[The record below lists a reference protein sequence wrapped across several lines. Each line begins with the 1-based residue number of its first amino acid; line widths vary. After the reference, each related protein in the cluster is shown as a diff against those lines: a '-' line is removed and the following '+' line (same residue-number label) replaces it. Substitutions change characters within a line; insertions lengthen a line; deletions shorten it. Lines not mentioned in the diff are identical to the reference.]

1 MVTGSRE
8 LIREMNR
15 RLVLETVINDG
26 PLSRAAI
33 SKKLGLT
40 KATISAIVQDLLE
53 EQYIEEIG
61 SDQTQYGRKP
71 ILLQF
76 RRQNGY
82 IIALDLGVERTVLM
96 VCDLLGQ
103 NCRLHQ
109 YNCPLER
116 DTSIDFLLQLIRNQ
130 IRLLPAT
137 PFGVVG
143 IGIGIHGT
151 VCRNE
156 ITFTPNYDLAD
167 LPIKDALED
176 ALEIPVWLENE
187 ANLSAL
193 AEKTFVENHKNLIHV
208 SIHAGVGAGIILDH
222 HLYTGLAGTAGEAG
236 HMIVQPG
243 GRSCPCGNHGCLEQ
257 YISEPAVL
265 SRYRELSGRTT
276 VSIDDLVW
284 AYNQKE
290 TAALAVTD
298 EFTTYLA
305 CGINNLWNLFSPECI
320 ILNCQLTAYLPQ
332 LLPEILQKL
341 SPRFRAT
348 CHLKLSTLQD
358 TGVLLGAAKVC
369 ISKYLGT
376 EKLYF
381 SGLQP

>member
-76 RRQNGY
+76 CRQNGY

-96 VCDLLGQ
+96 ICDLLGQ

-143 IGIGIHGT
+143 IGIGMLTGGYIAEISTFDKAYLFGACLT
-151 VCRNE
+151 VVSA
-156 ITFTPNYDLAD
+156 IYFKIKVTPHY
-167 LPIKDALED
+167 
-176 ALEIPVWLENE
+176 
-187 ANLSAL
+187 
-193 AEKTFVENHKNLIHV
+193 HKN
-208 SIHAGVGAGIILDH
+208 
-222 HLYTGLAGTAGEAG
+222 
-236 HMIVQPG
+236 
-243 GRSCPCGNHGCLEQ
+243 
-257 YISEPAVL
+257 
-265 SRYRELSGRTT
+265 
-276 VSIDDLVW
+276 
-284 AYNQKE
+284 
-290 TAALAVTD
+290 
-298 EFTTYLA
+298 
-305 CGINNLWNLFSPECI
+305 
-320 ILNCQLTAYLPQ
+320 
-332 LLPEILQKL
+332 KL
-341 SPRFRAT
+341 R
-348 CHLKLSTLQD
+348 
-358 TGVLLGAAKVC
+358 
-369 ISKYLGT
+369 
-376 EKLYF
+376 
-381 SGLQP
+381 

>member
-40 KATISAIVQDLLE
+40 KATISAIVQDLLD

-76 RRQNGY
+76 CRQNGY
-82 IIALDLGVERTVLM
+82 IITLDLGVECTVLM

-109 YNCPLER
+109 YNCTLER
-116 DTSIDFLLQLIRNQ
+116 NTAIDFLLQIIQNQ

-156 ITFTPNYDLAD
+156 ITFTPNYHLAD
-167 LPIKDALED
+167 LPIVDVLTDALD
-176 ALEIPVWLENE
+176 IPVWLENE

-222 HLYTGLAGTAGEAG
+222 HLYTGFAGTAGEAG

-265 SRYRELSGRTT
+265 SRYQELSGRTT

-284 AYNQKE
+284 SYNQKE
-290 TAALAVTD
+290 ADALAVVD

-320 ILNCQLTAYLPQ
+320 ILNSQLTAYLPQ

-341 SPRFRAT
+341 SARFRAT
-348 CHLKLSTLQD
+348 CQLKLSTLQD
-358 TGVLLGAAKVC
+358 TGVLLGAARVC
-369 ISKYLGT
+369 ISKYLGI

-381 SGLQP
+381 SGFQP

>member
-53 EQYIEEIG
+53 KQYIEEIG

-76 RRQNGY
+76 CRQNGY

-116 DTSIDFLLQLIRNQ
+116 DTSINFLLQLIRNQ

-143 IGIGIHGT
+143 IGIGMLTGGYIAEIST
-151 VCRNE
+151 V
-156 ITFTPNYDLAD
+156 PSAGMKSPS
-167 LPIKDALED
+167 LPIMTLQ
-176 ALEIPVWLENE
+176 
-187 ANLSAL
+187 
-193 AEKTFVENHKNLIHV
+193 TFPSKIRWR
-208 SIHAGVGAGIILDH
+208 
-222 HLYTGLAGTAGEAG
+222 
-236 HMIVQPG
+236 M
-243 GRSCPCGNHGCLEQ
+243 
-257 YISEPAVL
+257 
-265 SRYRELSGRTT
+265 
-276 VSIDDLVW
+276 
-284 AYNQKE
+284 
-290 TAALAVTD
+290 
-298 EFTTYLA
+298 
-305 CGINNLWNLFSPECI
+305 LW
-320 ILNCQLTAYLPQ
+320 
-332 LLPEILQKL
+332 
-341 SPRFRAT
+341 RFRYGWKMKQIFPP
-348 CHLKLSTLQD
+348 LPKKPLW
-358 TGVLLGAAKVC
+358 K
-369 ISKYLGT
+369 IIKI
-376 EKLYF
+376 
-381 SGLQP
+381 

>member
-76 RRQNGY
+76 CRQNGY

-143 IGIGIHGT
+143 IGIGMLTGGYIAEISTFDKAYLFGACLT
-151 VCRNE
+151 VVSA
-156 ITFTPNYDLAD
+156 IYFKIKVTPHY
-167 LPIKDALED
+167 
-176 ALEIPVWLENE
+176 
-187 ANLSAL
+187 
-193 AEKTFVENHKNLIHV
+193 HKN
-208 SIHAGVGAGIILDH
+208 
-222 HLYTGLAGTAGEAG
+222 
-236 HMIVQPG
+236 
-243 GRSCPCGNHGCLEQ
+243 
-257 YISEPAVL
+257 
-265 SRYRELSGRTT
+265 
-276 VSIDDLVW
+276 
-284 AYNQKE
+284 
-290 TAALAVTD
+290 
-298 EFTTYLA
+298 
-305 CGINNLWNLFSPECI
+305 
-320 ILNCQLTAYLPQ
+320 
-332 LLPEILQKL
+332 KL
-341 SPRFRAT
+341 R
-348 CHLKLSTLQD
+348 
-358 TGVLLGAAKVC
+358 
-369 ISKYLGT
+369 
-376 EKLYF
+376 
-381 SGLQP
+381 

>member
-76 RRQNGY
+76 CRQNGY

-143 IGIGIHGT
+143 IGMKSPSLQI
-151 VCRNE
+151 
-156 ITFTPNYDLAD
+156 ITLQ
-167 LPIKDALED
+167 
-176 ALEIPVWLENE
+176 
-187 ANLSAL
+187 
-193 AEKTFVENHKNLIHV
+193 TFPSTI
-208 SIHAGVGAGIILDH
+208 
-222 HLYTGLAGTAGEAG
+222 
-236 HMIVQPG
+236 
-243 GRSCPCGNHGCLEQ
+243 RW
-257 YISEPAVL
+257 
-265 SRYRELSGRTT
+265 RT
-276 VSIDDLVW
+276 
-284 AYNQKE
+284 
-290 TAALAVTD
+290 
-298 EFTTYLA
+298 
-305 CGINNLWNLFSPECI
+305 LW
-320 ILNCQLTAYLPQ
+320 
-332 LLPEILQKL
+332 
-341 SPRFRAT
+341 RFRYGWKMKQIFPP
-348 CHLKLSTLQD
+348 LPKKPLW
-358 TGVLLGAAKVC
+358 K
-369 ISKYLGT
+369 IIKI
-376 EKLYF
+376 
-381 SGLQP
+381 

>member
-1 MVTGSRE
+1 MVTGSRA

-53 EQYIEEIG
+53 EHYIEEIG

-71 ILLQF
+71 ILLRF
-76 RRQNGY
+76 CRQNGY

-137 PFGVVG
+137 SFGVVG

-156 ITFTPNYDLAD
+156 ITFTPNYNLAD
-167 LPIKDALED
+167 LPIKDTLED

-257 YISEPAVL
+257 VASATGIARL
-265 SRYRELSGRTT
+265 AREAL
-276 VSIDDLVW
+276 
-284 AYNQKE
+284 AA
-290 TAALAVTD
+290 TAALAVMD

-320 ILNCQLTAYLPQ
+320 ILNSQLTAYLPQ

-358 TGVLLGAAKVC
+358 TGVLLGAARVC

>member
-76 RRQNGY
+76 CRQNGY

-143 IGIGIHGT
+143 IGIGMLTGGYIAE
-151 VCRNE
+151 VS
-156 ITFTPNYDLAD
+156 TFDKAYLFGACLTIISMLYFNGKVTPHY
-167 LPIKDALED
+167 
-176 ALEIPVWLENE
+176 
-187 ANLSAL
+187 
-193 AEKTFVENHKNLIHV
+193 HKN
-208 SIHAGVGAGIILDH
+208 
-222 HLYTGLAGTAGEAG
+222 
-236 HMIVQPG
+236 
-243 GRSCPCGNHGCLEQ
+243 
-257 YISEPAVL
+257 
-265 SRYRELSGRTT
+265 
-276 VSIDDLVW
+276 
-284 AYNQKE
+284 
-290 TAALAVTD
+290 
-298 EFTTYLA
+298 
-305 CGINNLWNLFSPECI
+305 
-320 ILNCQLTAYLPQ
+320 
-332 LLPEILQKL
+332 KL
-341 SPRFRAT
+341 R
-348 CHLKLSTLQD
+348 
-358 TGVLLGAAKVC
+358 
-369 ISKYLGT
+369 
-376 EKLYF
+376 
-381 SGLQP
+381 